1 MANRNVEI
9 QRIRY
14 GIHSIVKVTCKGYKN
29 ETVYQGAYLATI
41 LTVNDPESEIIQQI
55 LDDIKGI
62 KGIDGKPYINTITMY
77 TEDDFGERHIFFDL
91 DDCENV
97 IFGKDGENE

>member
-1 MANRNVEI
+1 MANKNVKVT
-9 QRIRY
+9 RIRY
-14 GIHSIVKVTCKGYKN
+14 GVHNIIEVVCVDYESKIVF
-29 ETVYQGAYLATI
+29 QGQYLATV
-41 LTVNDPESEIIQQI
+41 LTYDDPESEIIQQI

-62 KGIDGKPYINTITMY
+62 KGIDGKPHINTITMF
-77 TEDDFGERHIFFDL
+77 TEDDFGERHIFFGM

>member
-1 MANRNVEI
+1 MKNKKVEV

-14 GIHSIVKVTCKGYKN
+14 GIHSIVKVTCKGYKS

-41 LTVNDPESEIIQQI
+41 LTVDNPESEIIQQI

-62 KGIDGKPYINTITMY
+62 KGIDGKPRINTVTMY
-77 TEDDFGERHIFFDL
+77 TEDDYGERHVFFEM
-91 DDCENV
+91 DDCEN
-97 IFGKDGENE
+97 ILF